1 MNFRNQKSKLT
12 SNKILIIVLSVLLA
26 ASISVLIFFL
36 VSNKKSDDKNMTPS
50 NTQEVSKP
58 NESSES
64 GGVEKNGII
73 SNATEKK
80 GSDGEETITLTQDYS
95 SWNASC
101 SDELVLVNANNKIP
115 ESYNVVERSYC
126 GVKINSIISIPLK
139 KMIAD
144 ARNQKGLNLW
154 LSSSFRDIETQT
166 RLYQDE
172 VEEKLGQGYPQQK
185 AEQLAAQEVA
195 RPGYSEH
202 NTGLAVDFNGVSD
215 NFKETEEYKW
225 LLENSYKYGFVLR
238 YPEEKKNLTGI
249 VYEPWHF
256 RYVGVDVA
264 TYMKEHD
271 ICFEEYVLLNS

>member
-1 MNFRNQKSKLT
+1 MNFRNKKSNLM

-26 ASISVLIFFL
+26 ASVSILIFFL
-36 VSNKKSDDKNMTPS
+36 VSNGKKNDDENISYTTQKGS
-50 NTQEVSKP
+50 NT
-58 NESSES
+58 NESSNLDDVES
-64 GGVEKNGII
+64 K
-73 SNATEKK
+73 TELDEPSKK
-80 GSDGEETITLTQDYS
+80 GLDGKETITLTQDYS
-95 SWNASC
+95 LWNSSC

-115 ESYNVVERSYC
+115 DSYNVVEGDYC
-126 GVKINSIISIPLK
+126 GVKINSIISVPLN

-144 ARNQKGLNLW
+144 ARNKKGLNLW

-166 RLYQDE
+166 NLYQNE
-172 VEEKLGQGYPQQK
+172 VREKLGQGYPQQK

-238 YPEEKKNLTGI
+238 YPEEKKDLTGI
-249 VYEPWHF
+249 IYEPWHF

-264 TYMKEHD
+264 TYMKENN
-271 ICFEEYVLLNS
+271 ICFEEYVLLKS